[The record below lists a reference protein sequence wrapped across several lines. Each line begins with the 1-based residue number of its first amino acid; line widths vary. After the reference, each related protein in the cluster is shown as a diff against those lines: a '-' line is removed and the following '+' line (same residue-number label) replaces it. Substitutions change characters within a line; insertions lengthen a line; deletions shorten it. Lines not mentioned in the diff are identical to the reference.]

1 MILLI
6 IIWLIGKTFVIFIKF
21 NLLVI
26 TEKKNDLFDDKHNKC

>member
-6 IIWLIGKTFVIFIKF
+6 IIQLIGKMFVIFIKF

-26 TEKKNDLFDDKHNKC
+26 TKKNDLFDDKHNNC